1 MVIGI
6 LQFEIV
12 VPHSESLKDKRRVV
26 KSLKDRLH
34 REHQVSVAEI
44 GALDHQRIALLGL
57 AAVSSSAPFVS
68 GVLDRVVDKL
78 RHLHGAR
85 LGDLR
90 REIISGSAMS
100 LPEGAGA
107 EEAEADEAGPLVWS
121 EEELADLE
129 RELDEAGDENAGPE
143 NAR

>member
-44 GALDHQRIALLGL
+44 GGLDHQRIALLGL
-57 AAVSSSAPFVS
+57 AAVSNSAPFVS

-85 LGDLR
+85 LGELR
-90 REIISGSAMS
+90 REILSGTAMG
-100 LPEGAGA
+100 LPEGT
-107 EEAEADEAGPLVWS
+107 EHDEGETDDGGPLVWS

-129 RELDEAGDENAGPE
+129 RELDEAGDDGAGPE
-143 NAR
+143 DER

>member
-90 REIISGSAMS
+90 REIISGAAMG
-100 LPEGAGA
+100 LPGGAGLDEPA
-107 EEAEADEAGPLVWS
+107 EDEAGPLVWS

-143 NAR
+143 DAR